1 MIYSGHF
8 VCWLYYFPQIW
19 FAVCATRHLTWLT
32 FFFEVCL
39 PVIPTLVLRLQC
51 LAIRKWFFFL
61 LWNMLNKS
69 TKKRV
74 KRLATSSSHSSKKR
88 RRLGPANT
96 TAHQV
101 VAITEELWCGAAVNT
116 SEKKMSKHIKYMI
129 RAQCCQ
135 PVCEIVFN
143 FIQFP

>member
-19 FAVCATRHLTWLT
+19 FAVCATRYLTWLT
-32 FFFEVCL
+32 FFSKFAYEL
-39 PVIPTLVLRLQC
+39 YLYLSITI
-51 LAIRKWFFFL
+51 AMFGNTKMIFFL

-74 KRLATSSSHSSKKR
+74 KRLATSSSHSSKK